1 MGNKMHGN
9 TWIKMKEAKKGYQ
22 RIRVNKAKRGHY
34 RTTEAMYDGIE
45 ATSIHDGKTND
56 QGVKKE

>member
-1 MGNKMHGN
+1 MVPKNLGQQSQK
-9 TWIKMKEAKKGYQ
+9 
-22 RIRVNKAKRGHY
+22 GHY
-34 RTTEAMYDGIE
+34 YTIEAMYDGIE